1 MDRDLK
7 VLEELQKRGILF
19 LRDRLPIPT
28 LLKLKDGTKFS
39 FLHFQNSEIVHEES
53 QNHFAVYYTKIEELK
68 EEIQYFREAKP
79 ETLLK
84 IIQLFPYVLSFGT
97 LLAID
102 TENPKKEFLAVSNN
116 SIDNI
121 SQVHNLVNYLIL
133 IEIIV

>member
-121 SQVHNLVNYLIL
+121 SQVHNLVNNL
-133 IEIIV
+133 